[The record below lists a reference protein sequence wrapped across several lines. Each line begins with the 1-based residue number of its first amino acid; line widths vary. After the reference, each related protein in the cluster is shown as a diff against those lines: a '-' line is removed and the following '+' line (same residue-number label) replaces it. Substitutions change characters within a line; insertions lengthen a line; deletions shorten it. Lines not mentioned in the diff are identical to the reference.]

1 MHTFDPTLLFE
12 NLIKTNF
19 QNYKITKEAL
29 TKFISIHPLINN
41 GFPGELI
48 FDGHAIVIKSHLT
61 FRPRKMSTHGKL
73 EHMANYELNQGC
85 IHNLQSTHLGSNPL
99 KISKKSWVE
108 KYKVLQILGVMGL
121 YLSQYPMLHLVT
133 ITITFT

>member
-1 MHTFDPTLLFE
+1 MLILLFKK
-12 NLIKTNF
+12 LIKTNF

-29 TKFISIHPLINN
+29 RKFISIHPLINN

-85 IHNLQSTHLGSNPL
+85 IHNLNNMCTLGLTP
-99 KISKKSWVE
+99 
-108 KYKVLQILGVMGL
+108 
-121 YLSQYPMLHLVT
+121 
-133 ITITFT
+133 